1 MYIFNRLSVALIAA
15 TLGLSAWQGPRAQN
29 SSSQGLTAVPQTASA
44 FKMKRCVNMGN
55 SLETPNGV
63 SWGRPYAA
71 ADYNRIRAAGFD
83 TVRIPIR
90 WSDYTGPEPSYR
102 IHPDFMALAKQN
114 LANAK
119 AAGLN
124 VILNVH
130 HFEELM
136 DNPQGHM
143 KRFRAIWRELGATF
157 ANEPSNVWFET
168 LNEPNK
174 NLKGKLMQGA
184 QIVAVAAIRES
195 NPNRIIILG
204 GENWSEIN
212 SLPTN
217 IAPPDENI
225 VYTFHYYDPFDFTHQ
240 QAEWLGEDMP
250 KGKRGWGSK
259 ADREELANAVEI
271 AASFRQAVDRP
282 VFLGEFGVNR
292 PVKSSDR
299 VRYGA
304 AVSEAMESV
313 NIPWCLW
320 AYGNTFELYDDDKGW
335 DKKMLSVLTER

>member
-1 MYIFNRLSVALIAA
+1 MFNRLSVALIAGV
-15 TLGLSAWQGPRAQN
+15 LGLSAWQGPQAQV
-29 SSSQGLTAVPQTASA
+29 SSSQELTAVPQTASA

-63 SWGRPYAA
+63 SWGRAYTA

-90 WSDYTGPEPSYR
+90 WSDYTGPEPDYR
-102 IHPDFMALAKQN
+102 IHPDFMTLAKKN

-136 DNPQGHM
+136 ENPQGHM
-143 KRFRAIWRELGATF
+143 KRFRAIWRELATTF
-157 ANEPSNVWFET
+157 AGEPSNIWFEV
-168 LNEPNK
+168 LNEPHK

-184 QIVAVAAIRES
+184 QLVAIAAIRES

-204 GENWSEIN
+204 GEEWSGIN
-212 SLPTN
+212 SLSTN
-217 IAPPDENI
+217 IAPPDNNI

-240 QAEWLGEDMP
+240 QAEWLGENMP

-259 ADREELANAVEI
+259 TDREELAQAVET
-271 AASFRQAVDRP
+271 ATSFRKAVDQP
-282 VFLGEFGVNR
+282 VFLGEFGVNK
-292 PVKSSDR
+292 PVKNSAR
-299 VRYGA
+299 VRYVE
-304 AVSEAMESV
+304 AVSQTMESV

-320 AYGNTFELYDDDKGW
+320 AYGNTFELYNDDTGW
-335 DKKMLSVLTER
+335 DQNMLSVLTPQ

>member
-1 MYIFNRLSVALIAA
+1 MFNRLSVILIAG
-15 TLGLSAWQGPRAQN
+15 TLGLTAWQNPVAQDI
-29 SSSQGLTAVPQTASA
+29 SSQARTAVPQTAST

-63 SWGRPYAA
+63 SWGRAYTA

-90 WSDYTGPEPSYR
+90 WSDYTGPEPNYR

-143 KRFRAIWRELGATF
+143 KRFRAIWRELATTF
-157 ANEPSNVWFET
+157 AGEPQSVWFET

-204 GENWSEIN
+204 GEEWSGIN
-212 SLPTN
+212 SLSTN

-240 QAEWLGEDMP
+240 NMP
-250 KGKRGWGSK
+250 KGKRGWGGK
-259 ADREELANAVEI
+259 TDREELAQAVET
-271 AASFRQAVDRP
+271 ATSFRKAVDRP
-282 VFLGEFGVNR
+282 VFLGELNLALINLSKIR
-292 PVKSSDR
+292 I
-299 VRYGA
+299 A
-304 AVSEAMESV
+304 SV
-313 NIPWCLW
+313 MLERSAKLW
-320 AYGNTFELYDDDKGW
+320 RL
-335 DKKMLSVLTER
+335 